1 MESLRY
7 ELKVKMETLS
17 KIADNKAR
25 INTIHNETEKYTSQ
39 KLAAS
44 RAFRIEVQR
53 LDVLKALSNNS
64 NAIISGDT
72 KGDPMAQLV
81 TSTNTAKIL
90 GITKK

>member
-25 INTIHNETEKYTSQ
+25 INTIRNETEKYVSK
-39 KLAAS
+39 KLAPR
-44 RAFRIEVQR
+44 RAYQMELQR
-53 LDVLKALSNNS
+53 LDVLKALAKNS
-64 NAIISGDT
+64 NDIISGDT

-81 TSTNTAKIL
+81 TSTSTAKIL